1 MSGERATTESQGIEE
16 EHMRRVLGVA
26 SVIVVLC
33 SAGLVQAQ
41 EGWGTPPPEGTTSGS
56 GETGGWG
63 QTPTSTP
70 PPSGEQG
77 GGWGTQ
83 TQPQATDHESATGQG
98 TTGWGQPTQPTQ
110 PATTTTPATTT
121 PTPAE
126 TELVGD
132 AFRLEHRVYLGGH
145 NHMSGAFLAA
155 YDGVPAAAND
165 GIAPWLN
172 FSFMYTISRLL
183 TLDIFMGFTV
193 GSHGYTGNGDDTV
206 TGHVVDGDKVT
217 NFEFGLGPRLLFT
230 LHSGDRTRL
239 YTGAGLALLIGFHQ
253 ASRDDEDEGV
263 CPGTCGGWD
272 AYGFALAAP
281 IGFEYRFRNAPN
293 LALSMELNFHLLFQ
307 NVGLRYE
314 DPEDPPLIVS
324 QSEFNQITVGLGNPR
339 QPGAIQFA
347 DILTFLTF
355 GLHYML

>member
-1 MSGERATTESQGIEE
+1 
-16 EHMRRVLGVA
+16 MRRVLGVA

-41 EGWGTPPPEGTTSGS
+41 EGWGTPPPDNSTTGS

-63 QTPTSTP
+63 QTPTNTP

-77 GGWGTQ
+77 GGWNTP
-83 TQPQATDHESATGQG
+83 TNPQANDTENPTGQG
-98 TTGWGQPTQPTQ
+98 TTGWGQPQATPPQQPPTTQ
-110 PATTTTPATTT
+110 PATTTTTTT
-121 PTPAE
+121 PEE

-132 AFRLEHRVYLGGH
+132 AFRLAHRVYLGGH
-145 NHMSGAFLAA
+145 THMSGAFLSA

-165 GIAPWLN
+165 AMSPWLN

-183 TLDIFMGFTV
+183 TIDIFMGFTV
-193 GSHGYTGNGDDTV
+193 GNHGYTGNGDDSV
-206 TGHVVDGDKVT
+206 TGHTVDGDSVT

-239 YTGAGLALLIGFHQ
+239 YTGAGLAMIIGYHN

-263 CPGTCGGWD
+263 CPGGCGGWD

-293 LALSMELNFHLLFQ
+293 LAISMELNFHFLFQ
-307 NVGLRYE
+307 NVGMRYE

-324 QSEFNQITVGLGNPR
+324 QSEFNQITLGIGNPR
-339 QPGAIQFA
+339 QPGAIEFA